1 MTGAM
6 VSDASMK
13 EAAPSRTMKP
23 FCMSMTTSAVRAGS
37 SAPNGCSQPCRAS
50 AARRAHSGMSKPV
63 IFFSLI
69 RGPSCIDYDAGSG
82 HHLSGVWCE
91 ECDGAHEVFG
101 LSDATELDFGEDAVA
116 EGCVLEEGFG
126 EGCFDEG
133 GGDR

>member
-13 EAAPSRTMKP
+13 EAAPSRTMKT

-50 AARRAHSGMSKPV
+50 PARRAHSGMSTPV

-69 RGPSCIDYDAGSG
+69 RGPSSIAYDAVSG
-82 HHLSGVWCE
+82 QHLSGAYCA
-91 ECDGAHEVFG
+91 DGAGDQGVYRLANG
-101 LSDATELDFGEDAVA
+101 TQLILDA
-116 EGCVLEEGFG
+116 
-126 EGCFDEG
+126 
-133 GGDR
+133 